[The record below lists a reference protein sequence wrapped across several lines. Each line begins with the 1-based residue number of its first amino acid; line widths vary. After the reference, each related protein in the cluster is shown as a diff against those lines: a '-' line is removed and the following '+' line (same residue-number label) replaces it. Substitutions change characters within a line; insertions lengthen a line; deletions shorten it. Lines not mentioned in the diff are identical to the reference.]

1 MKARIKFRKNGV
13 MKFIG
18 HLDIMRYFQKAIRR
32 AEIPIAF
39 TSGYSPHMIMSF
51 ANPLGVGLTSD
62 GEYFD
67 IELTES
73 ITSKEAVRRLN
84 EQMVDGMEIVSF
96 VQIPDDKKSKGMSI
110 VAGADYLS
118 SVKNGSLPE
127 DLAEKLE
134 AFYAQNEIC
143 VVKKTKKSEK
153 EVDIRPMIYKLEC
166 RDGKIYMRVA
176 AGSVQNL
183 KPELVTEAF
192 VRYLGMDAEE
202 VTFTHHRLETFA
214 ESEDADGK
222 ILKEGVDY
230 EVFLDDNV
238 EIGEAWAGVHGIGDY
253 EGLLSSTFYIVNPGS
268 QDPEPDPSPNPR
280 PGTDS
285 SKSIL
290 IGSIKISGISNKI
303 AAGKKIALKANISP
317 ANATN
322 KTLVWTSSNPKAATV
337 NANGIVTMKKGSGG
351 KKVTITAKAAD
362 GSGKKAVYTITGM
375 KGVVKK
381 VTISGKKTV
390 KAGKSIK
397 LKAKVKATKKANTR
411 LFWKSSNQKFA
422 TVKNG
427 KVKAKKN
434 AKGKKVKITA
444 MATDGSGKKKSVTI
458 KIR

>member
-67 IELTES
+67 IELTEPIAS
-73 ITSKEAVRRLN
+73 REAVKRLN

-127 DLAEKLE
+127 NLAEKLE

-166 RDGKIYMRVA
+166 RNGGIYMRVA

-214 ESEDADGK
+214 ESEDAEGK
-222 ILKEGVDY
+222 MILVP
-230 EVFLDDNV
+230 LDALGT
-238 EIGEAWAGVHGIGDY
+238 EI
-253 EGLLSSTFYIVNPGS
+253 
-268 QDPEPDPSPNPR
+268 
-280 PGTDS
+280 
-285 SKSIL
+285 
-290 IGSIKISGISNKI
+290 
-303 AAGKKIALKANISP
+303 
-317 ANATN
+317 
-322 KTLVWTSSNPKAATV
+322 
-337 NANGIVTMKKGSGG
+337 M
-351 KKVTITAKAAD
+351 
-362 GSGKKAVYTITGM
+362 
-375 KGVVKK
+375 
-381 VTISGKKTV
+381 
-390 KAGKSIK
+390 
-397 LKAKVKATKKANTR
+397 
-411 LFWKSSNQKFA
+411 
-422 TVKNG
+422 
-427 KVKAKKN
+427 
-434 AKGKKVKITA
+434 
-444 MATDGSGKKKSVTI
+444 
-458 KIR
+458 

>member
-1 MKARIKFRKNGV
+1 MVPQDGEEVSVLKARIKFRKNGV

-73 ITSKEAVRRLN
+73 IASKEAVRRLN

-214 ESEDADGK
+214 ESENTESKMILVPLDALGT
-222 ILKEGVDY
+222 
-230 EVFLDDNV
+230 
-238 EIGEAWAGVHGIGDY
+238 EIV
-253 EGLLSSTFYIVNPGS
+253 
-268 QDPEPDPSPNPR
+268 
-280 PGTDS
+280 
-285 SKSIL
+285 
-290 IGSIKISGISNKI
+290 
-303 AAGKKIALKANISP
+303 
-317 ANATN
+317 
-322 KTLVWTSSNPKAATV
+322 
-337 NANGIVTMKKGSGG
+337 
-351 KKVTITAKAAD
+351 
-362 GSGKKAVYTITGM
+362 
-375 KGVVKK
+375 
-381 VTISGKKTV
+381 
-390 KAGKSIK
+390 
-397 LKAKVKATKKANTR
+397 
-411 LFWKSSNQKFA
+411 
-422 TVKNG
+422 
-427 KVKAKKN
+427 
-434 AKGKKVKITA
+434 
-444 MATDGSGKKKSVTI
+444 
-458 KIR
+458 

>member
-1 MKARIKFRKNGV
+1 

-73 ITSKEAVRRLN
+73 IASKEAVRRLN

-214 ESEDADGK
+214 ESENTESTMILVPLDALGT
-222 ILKEGVDY
+222 
-230 EVFLDDNV
+230 
-238 EIGEAWAGVHGIGDY
+238 EIV
-253 EGLLSSTFYIVNPGS
+253 
-268 QDPEPDPSPNPR
+268 
-280 PGTDS
+280 
-285 SKSIL
+285 
-290 IGSIKISGISNKI
+290 
-303 AAGKKIALKANISP
+303 
-317 ANATN
+317 
-322 KTLVWTSSNPKAATV
+322 
-337 NANGIVTMKKGSGG
+337 
-351 KKVTITAKAAD
+351 
-362 GSGKKAVYTITGM
+362 
-375 KGVVKK
+375 
-381 VTISGKKTV
+381 
-390 KAGKSIK
+390 
-397 LKAKVKATKKANTR
+397 
-411 LFWKSSNQKFA
+411 
-422 TVKNG
+422 
-427 KVKAKKN
+427 
-434 AKGKKVKITA
+434 
-444 MATDGSGKKKSVTI
+444 
-458 KIR
+458 

>member
-73 ITSKEAVRRLN
+73 IASKEAVRRLN

-127 DLAEKLE
+127 NLAEKLE

-214 ESEDADGK
+214 ESEDAEGK
-222 ILKEGVDY
+222 MILVP
-230 EVFLDDNV
+230 LDALGT
-238 EIGEAWAGVHGIGDY
+238 EI
-253 EGLLSSTFYIVNPGS
+253 
-268 QDPEPDPSPNPR
+268 
-280 PGTDS
+280 
-285 SKSIL
+285 
-290 IGSIKISGISNKI
+290 
-303 AAGKKIALKANISP
+303 
-317 ANATN
+317 
-322 KTLVWTSSNPKAATV
+322 
-337 NANGIVTMKKGSGG
+337 M
-351 KKVTITAKAAD
+351 
-362 GSGKKAVYTITGM
+362 
-375 KGVVKK
+375 
-381 VTISGKKTV
+381 
-390 KAGKSIK
+390 
-397 LKAKVKATKKANTR
+397 
-411 LFWKSSNQKFA
+411 
-422 TVKNG
+422 
-427 KVKAKKN
+427 
-434 AKGKKVKITA
+434 
-444 MATDGSGKKKSVTI
+444 
-458 KIR
+458 

>member
-73 ITSKEAVRRLN
+73 IASKEAVRRLN

-192 VRYLGMDAEE
+192 VRYLGMDAEK
-202 VTFTHHRLETFA
+202 VTFTNHRMENFPET
-214 ESEDADGK
+214 EQTEGKMILVPLDALGT
-222 ILKEGVDY
+222 
-230 EVFLDDNV
+230 
-238 EIGEAWAGVHGIGDY
+238 EIV
-253 EGLLSSTFYIVNPGS
+253 
-268 QDPEPDPSPNPR
+268 
-280 PGTDS
+280 
-285 SKSIL
+285 
-290 IGSIKISGISNKI
+290 
-303 AAGKKIALKANISP
+303 
-317 ANATN
+317 
-322 KTLVWTSSNPKAATV
+322 
-337 NANGIVTMKKGSGG
+337 
-351 KKVTITAKAAD
+351 
-362 GSGKKAVYTITGM
+362 
-375 KGVVKK
+375 
-381 VTISGKKTV
+381 
-390 KAGKSIK
+390 
-397 LKAKVKATKKANTR
+397 
-411 LFWKSSNQKFA
+411 
-422 TVKNG
+422 
-427 KVKAKKN
+427 
-434 AKGKKVKITA
+434 
-444 MATDGSGKKKSVTI
+444 
-458 KIR
+458 

>member
-1 MKARIKFRKNGV
+1 

-51 ANPLGVGLTSD
+51 ANPLSVGLTSD

-73 ITSKEAVRRLN
+73 IASKEAVRRLN

-166 RDGKIYMRVA
+166 RNGGIYMRVA

-192 VRYLGMDAEE
+192 VRYLGMEADA

-222 ILKEGVDY
+222 TVLVP
-230 EVFLDDNV
+230 LDALGT
-238 EIGEAWAGVHGIGDY
+238 EIV
-253 EGLLSSTFYIVNPGS
+253 
-268 QDPEPDPSPNPR
+268 
-280 PGTDS
+280 
-285 SKSIL
+285 
-290 IGSIKISGISNKI
+290 
-303 AAGKKIALKANISP
+303 
-317 ANATN
+317 
-322 KTLVWTSSNPKAATV
+322 
-337 NANGIVTMKKGSGG
+337 
-351 KKVTITAKAAD
+351 
-362 GSGKKAVYTITGM
+362 
-375 KGVVKK
+375 
-381 VTISGKKTV
+381 
-390 KAGKSIK
+390 
-397 LKAKVKATKKANTR
+397 
-411 LFWKSSNQKFA
+411 
-422 TVKNG
+422 
-427 KVKAKKN
+427 
-434 AKGKKVKITA
+434 
-444 MATDGSGKKKSVTI
+444 
-458 KIR
+458 

>member
-73 ITSKEAVRRLN
+73 IASKEAVRRLN

-214 ESEDADGK
+214 ESENTEVKMILVPLDALGT
-222 ILKEGVDY
+222 
-230 EVFLDDNV
+230 
-238 EIGEAWAGVHGIGDY
+238 EIV
-253 EGLLSSTFYIVNPGS
+253 
-268 QDPEPDPSPNPR
+268 
-280 PGTDS
+280 
-285 SKSIL
+285 
-290 IGSIKISGISNKI
+290 
-303 AAGKKIALKANISP
+303 
-317 ANATN
+317 
-322 KTLVWTSSNPKAATV
+322 
-337 NANGIVTMKKGSGG
+337 
-351 KKVTITAKAAD
+351 
-362 GSGKKAVYTITGM
+362 
-375 KGVVKK
+375 
-381 VTISGKKTV
+381 
-390 KAGKSIK
+390 
-397 LKAKVKATKKANTR
+397 
-411 LFWKSSNQKFA
+411 
-422 TVKNG
+422 
-427 KVKAKKN
+427 
-434 AKGKKVKITA
+434 
-444 MATDGSGKKKSVTI
+444 
-458 KIR
+458 

>member
-73 ITSKEAVRRLN
+73 IASKEAVRRLN

-214 ESEDADGK
+214 ESEDTEDK
-222 ILKEGVDY
+222 MILVP
-230 EVFLDDNV
+230 LDALGT
-238 EIGEAWAGVHGIGDY
+238 EIV
-253 EGLLSSTFYIVNPGS
+253 
-268 QDPEPDPSPNPR
+268 
-280 PGTDS
+280 
-285 SKSIL
+285 
-290 IGSIKISGISNKI
+290 
-303 AAGKKIALKANISP
+303 
-317 ANATN
+317 
-322 KTLVWTSSNPKAATV
+322 
-337 NANGIVTMKKGSGG
+337 
-351 KKVTITAKAAD
+351 
-362 GSGKKAVYTITGM
+362 
-375 KGVVKK
+375 
-381 VTISGKKTV
+381 
-390 KAGKSIK
+390 
-397 LKAKVKATKKANTR
+397 
-411 LFWKSSNQKFA
+411 
-422 TVKNG
+422 
-427 KVKAKKN
+427 
-434 AKGKKVKITA
+434 
-444 MATDGSGKKKSVTI
+444 
-458 KIR
+458 

>member
-1 MKARIKFRKNGV
+1 

-67 IELTES
+67 IELTEPIAS
-73 ITSKEAVRRLN
+73 REAVKRLN

-127 DLAEKLE
+127 NLAEKLE

-166 RDGKIYMRVA
+166 RNGGIYMRVA

-214 ESEDADGK
+214 ESEDAEGK
-222 ILKEGVDY
+222 MILVP
-230 EVFLDDNV
+230 LDALGT
-238 EIGEAWAGVHGIGDY
+238 EI
-253 EGLLSSTFYIVNPGS
+253 
-268 QDPEPDPSPNPR
+268 
-280 PGTDS
+280 
-285 SKSIL
+285 
-290 IGSIKISGISNKI
+290 
-303 AAGKKIALKANISP
+303 
-317 ANATN
+317 
-322 KTLVWTSSNPKAATV
+322 
-337 NANGIVTMKKGSGG
+337 M
-351 KKVTITAKAAD
+351 
-362 GSGKKAVYTITGM
+362 
-375 KGVVKK
+375 
-381 VTISGKKTV
+381 
-390 KAGKSIK
+390 
-397 LKAKVKATKKANTR
+397 
-411 LFWKSSNQKFA
+411 
-422 TVKNG
+422 
-427 KVKAKKN
+427 
-434 AKGKKVKITA
+434 
-444 MATDGSGKKKSVTI
+444 
-458 KIR
+458 

>member
-73 ITSKEAVRRLN
+73 IASKEAVRRLN

-110 VAGADYLS
+110 VAG
-118 SVKNGSLPE
+118 SLPE
-127 DLAEKLE
+127 NLAEKLE

-214 ESEDADGK
+214 ESENTEGKMILVPLDALGT
-222 ILKEGVDY
+222 
-230 EVFLDDNV
+230 
-238 EIGEAWAGVHGIGDY
+238 EIV
-253 EGLLSSTFYIVNPGS
+253 
-268 QDPEPDPSPNPR
+268 
-280 PGTDS
+280 
-285 SKSIL
+285 
-290 IGSIKISGISNKI
+290 
-303 AAGKKIALKANISP
+303 
-317 ANATN
+317 
-322 KTLVWTSSNPKAATV
+322 
-337 NANGIVTMKKGSGG
+337 
-351 KKVTITAKAAD
+351 
-362 GSGKKAVYTITGM
+362 
-375 KGVVKK
+375 
-381 VTISGKKTV
+381 
-390 KAGKSIK
+390 
-397 LKAKVKATKKANTR
+397 
-411 LFWKSSNQKFA
+411 
-422 TVKNG
+422 
-427 KVKAKKN
+427 
-434 AKGKKVKITA
+434 
-444 MATDGSGKKKSVTI
+444 
-458 KIR
+458 

>member
-1 MKARIKFRKNGV
+1 

-73 ITSKEAVRRLN
+73 IASKEAVRRLN

-166 RDGKIYMRVA
+166 RNGGIYMRVA

-192 VRYLGMDAEE
+192 ARYLGMDDEE

-222 ILKEGVDY
+222 SVLVP
-230 EVFLDDNV
+230 LDALGT
-238 EIGEAWAGVHGIGDY
+238 EIV
-253 EGLLSSTFYIVNPGS
+253 
-268 QDPEPDPSPNPR
+268 
-280 PGTDS
+280 
-285 SKSIL
+285 
-290 IGSIKISGISNKI
+290 
-303 AAGKKIALKANISP
+303 
-317 ANATN
+317 
-322 KTLVWTSSNPKAATV
+322 
-337 NANGIVTMKKGSGG
+337 
-351 KKVTITAKAAD
+351 
-362 GSGKKAVYTITGM
+362 
-375 KGVVKK
+375 
-381 VTISGKKTV
+381 
-390 KAGKSIK
+390 
-397 LKAKVKATKKANTR
+397 
-411 LFWKSSNQKFA
+411 
-422 TVKNG
+422 
-427 KVKAKKN
+427 
-434 AKGKKVKITA
+434 
-444 MATDGSGKKKSVTI
+444 
-458 KIR
+458 

>member
-32 AEIPIAF
+32 AGIPIAF

-73 ITSKEAVRRLN
+73 IASKEAVRRLN

-96 VQIPDDKKSKGMSI
+96 VQITDDKKSKGMSI

-127 DLAEKLE
+127 NLAEKLE
-134 AFYAQNEIC
+134 AFYAQDEIC

-166 RDGKIYMRVA
+166 RNGGIYMRVA

-192 VRYLGMDAEE
+192 VRYLGMEADA

-222 ILKEGVDY
+222 TVLVP
-230 EVFLDDNV
+230 LDALGT
-238 EIGEAWAGVHGIGDY
+238 EIV
-253 EGLLSSTFYIVNPGS
+253 
-268 QDPEPDPSPNPR
+268 
-280 PGTDS
+280 
-285 SKSIL
+285 
-290 IGSIKISGISNKI
+290 
-303 AAGKKIALKANISP
+303 
-317 ANATN
+317 
-322 KTLVWTSSNPKAATV
+322 
-337 NANGIVTMKKGSGG
+337 
-351 KKVTITAKAAD
+351 
-362 GSGKKAVYTITGM
+362 
-375 KGVVKK
+375 
-381 VTISGKKTV
+381 
-390 KAGKSIK
+390 
-397 LKAKVKATKKANTR
+397 
-411 LFWKSSNQKFA
+411 
-422 TVKNG
+422 
-427 KVKAKKN
+427 
-434 AKGKKVKITA
+434 
-444 MATDGSGKKKSVTI
+444 
-458 KIR
+458 

>member
-1 MKARIKFRKNGV
+1 

-67 IELTES
+67 IELTEPIAS
-73 ITSKEAVRRLN
+73 REAVKRLN
-84 EQMVDGMEIVSF
+84 EQTVDGMEIVSF

-166 RDGKIYMRVA
+166 RNGGIYMRVA

-192 VRYLGMDAEE
+192 ARYLGMDDEE
-202 VTFTHHRLETFA
+202 VAFTHHRLETFA

-222 ILKEGVDY
+222 TVLVP
-230 EVFLDDNV
+230 LDALGT
-238 EIGEAWAGVHGIGDY
+238 EIV
-253 EGLLSSTFYIVNPGS
+253 
-268 QDPEPDPSPNPR
+268 
-280 PGTDS
+280 
-285 SKSIL
+285 
-290 IGSIKISGISNKI
+290 
-303 AAGKKIALKANISP
+303 
-317 ANATN
+317 
-322 KTLVWTSSNPKAATV
+322 
-337 NANGIVTMKKGSGG
+337 
-351 KKVTITAKAAD
+351 
-362 GSGKKAVYTITGM
+362 
-375 KGVVKK
+375 
-381 VTISGKKTV
+381 
-390 KAGKSIK
+390 
-397 LKAKVKATKKANTR
+397 
-411 LFWKSSNQKFA
+411 
-422 TVKNG
+422 
-427 KVKAKKN
+427 
-434 AKGKKVKITA
+434 
-444 MATDGSGKKKSVTI
+444 
-458 KIR
+458 

>member
-73 ITSKEAVRRLN
+73 IASKEAVRRLN

-214 ESEDADGK
+214 ESENTESKMILVPLDALGT
-222 ILKEGVDY
+222 
-230 EVFLDDNV
+230 
-238 EIGEAWAGVHGIGDY
+238 EIV
-253 EGLLSSTFYIVNPGS
+253 
-268 QDPEPDPSPNPR
+268 
-280 PGTDS
+280 
-285 SKSIL
+285 
-290 IGSIKISGISNKI
+290 
-303 AAGKKIALKANISP
+303 
-317 ANATN
+317 
-322 KTLVWTSSNPKAATV
+322 
-337 NANGIVTMKKGSGG
+337 
-351 KKVTITAKAAD
+351 
-362 GSGKKAVYTITGM
+362 
-375 KGVVKK
+375 
-381 VTISGKKTV
+381 
-390 KAGKSIK
+390 
-397 LKAKVKATKKANTR
+397 
-411 LFWKSSNQKFA
+411 
-422 TVKNG
+422 
-427 KVKAKKN
+427 
-434 AKGKKVKITA
+434 
-444 MATDGSGKKKSVTI
+444 
-458 KIR
+458 

>member
-73 ITSKEAVRRLN
+73 IASKEAVRRLN

-118 SVKNGSLPE
+118 SVKNGNLPE

-192 VRYLGMDAEE
+192 VRYLGMEADA

-222 ILKEGVDY
+222 TVLVP
-230 EVFLDDNV
+230 LDALGT
-238 EIGEAWAGVHGIGDY
+238 EIV
-253 EGLLSSTFYIVNPGS
+253 
-268 QDPEPDPSPNPR
+268 
-280 PGTDS
+280 
-285 SKSIL
+285 
-290 IGSIKISGISNKI
+290 
-303 AAGKKIALKANISP
+303 
-317 ANATN
+317 
-322 KTLVWTSSNPKAATV
+322 
-337 NANGIVTMKKGSGG
+337 
-351 KKVTITAKAAD
+351 
-362 GSGKKAVYTITGM
+362 
-375 KGVVKK
+375 
-381 VTISGKKTV
+381 
-390 KAGKSIK
+390 
-397 LKAKVKATKKANTR
+397 
-411 LFWKSSNQKFA
+411 
-422 TVKNG
+422 
-427 KVKAKKN
+427 
-434 AKGKKVKITA
+434 
-444 MATDGSGKKKSVTI
+444 
-458 KIR
+458 

>member
-73 ITSKEAVRRLN
+73 IASKEAVRRLN

-110 VAGADYLS
+110 VAGADYQS

-166 RDGKIYMRVA
+166 RNGGIYMRVA

-192 VRYLGMDAEE
+192 VRYLGMEADA

-222 ILKEGVDY
+222 TVLVP
-230 EVFLDDNV
+230 LDALGT
-238 EIGEAWAGVHGIGDY
+238 EIV
-253 EGLLSSTFYIVNPGS
+253 
-268 QDPEPDPSPNPR
+268 
-280 PGTDS
+280 
-285 SKSIL
+285 
-290 IGSIKISGISNKI
+290 
-303 AAGKKIALKANISP
+303 
-317 ANATN
+317 
-322 KTLVWTSSNPKAATV
+322 
-337 NANGIVTMKKGSGG
+337 
-351 KKVTITAKAAD
+351 
-362 GSGKKAVYTITGM
+362 
-375 KGVVKK
+375 
-381 VTISGKKTV
+381 
-390 KAGKSIK
+390 
-397 LKAKVKATKKANTR
+397 
-411 LFWKSSNQKFA
+411 
-422 TVKNG
+422 
-427 KVKAKKN
+427 
-434 AKGKKVKITA
+434 
-444 MATDGSGKKKSVTI
+444 
-458 KIR
+458 

>member
-1 MKARIKFRKNGV
+1 MKARIKFRKNRV

-73 ITSKEAVRRLN
+73 IASKEAVRRLN

-214 ESEDADGK
+214 KSENTEGQMILVPLDALGT
-222 ILKEGVDY
+222 
-230 EVFLDDNV
+230 
-238 EIGEAWAGVHGIGDY
+238 EIV
-253 EGLLSSTFYIVNPGS
+253 
-268 QDPEPDPSPNPR
+268 
-280 PGTDS
+280 
-285 SKSIL
+285 
-290 IGSIKISGISNKI
+290 
-303 AAGKKIALKANISP
+303 
-317 ANATN
+317 
-322 KTLVWTSSNPKAATV
+322 
-337 NANGIVTMKKGSGG
+337 
-351 KKVTITAKAAD
+351 
-362 GSGKKAVYTITGM
+362 
-375 KGVVKK
+375 
-381 VTISGKKTV
+381 
-390 KAGKSIK
+390 
-397 LKAKVKATKKANTR
+397 
-411 LFWKSSNQKFA
+411 
-422 TVKNG
+422 
-427 KVKAKKN
+427 
-434 AKGKKVKITA
+434 
-444 MATDGSGKKKSVTI
+444 
-458 KIR
+458 

>member
-1 MKARIKFRKNGV
+1 

-67 IELTES
+67 IELTEPIAS
-73 ITSKEAVRRLN
+73 REAVKRLN

-127 DLAEKLE
+127 NLAEKLE

-166 RDGKIYMRVA
+166 RNGKIYMRVA

-214 ESEDADGK
+214 ESEDAEGK
-222 ILKEGVDY
+222 M
-230 EVFLDDNV
+230 
-238 EIGEAWAGVHGIGDY
+238 
-253 EGLLSSTFYIVNPGS
+253 
-268 QDPEPDPSPNPR
+268 
-280 PGTDS
+280 
-285 SKSIL
+285 IL
-290 IGSIKISGISNKI
+290 IPLD
-303 AAGKKIALKANISP
+303 ALGTEI
-317 ANATN
+317 
-322 KTLVWTSSNPKAATV
+322 
-337 NANGIVTMKKGSGG
+337 M
-351 KKVTITAKAAD
+351 
-362 GSGKKAVYTITGM
+362 
-375 KGVVKK
+375 
-381 VTISGKKTV
+381 
-390 KAGKSIK
+390 
-397 LKAKVKATKKANTR
+397 
-411 LFWKSSNQKFA
+411 
-422 TVKNG
+422 
-427 KVKAKKN
+427 
-434 AKGKKVKITA
+434 
-444 MATDGSGKKKSVTI
+444 
-458 KIR
+458 

>member
-67 IELTES
+67 IELTEPIAS
-73 ITSKEAVRRLN
+73 REAVKRLN

-127 DLAEKLE
+127 NLAEKLE

-166 RDGKIYMRVA
+166 RNGKIYMRVV

-214 ESEDADGK
+214 ESEDAEGK
-222 ILKEGVDY
+222 MILVP
-230 EVFLDDNV
+230 LDALGT
-238 EIGEAWAGVHGIGDY
+238 EI
-253 EGLLSSTFYIVNPGS
+253 
-268 QDPEPDPSPNPR
+268 
-280 PGTDS
+280 
-285 SKSIL
+285 
-290 IGSIKISGISNKI
+290 
-303 AAGKKIALKANISP
+303 
-317 ANATN
+317 
-322 KTLVWTSSNPKAATV
+322 
-337 NANGIVTMKKGSGG
+337 M
-351 KKVTITAKAAD
+351 
-362 GSGKKAVYTITGM
+362 
-375 KGVVKK
+375 
-381 VTISGKKTV
+381 
-390 KAGKSIK
+390 
-397 LKAKVKATKKANTR
+397 
-411 LFWKSSNQKFA
+411 
-422 TVKNG
+422 
-427 KVKAKKN
+427 
-434 AKGKKVKITA
+434 
-444 MATDGSGKKKSVTI
+444 
-458 KIR
+458 

>member
-1 MKARIKFRKNGV
+1 

-73 ITSKEAVRRLN
+73 IASKEAVRRLN

-202 VTFTHHRLETFA
+202 CDLYHHQTGNFC
-214 ESEDADGK
+214 
-222 ILKEGVDY
+222 
-230 EVFLDDNV
+230 
-238 EIGEAWAGVHGIGDY
+238 GI
-253 EGLLSSTFYIVNPGS
+253 
-268 QDPEPDPSPNPR
+268 
-280 PGTDS
+280 
-285 SKSIL
+285 
-290 IGSIKISGISNKI
+290 
-303 AAGKKIALKANISP
+303 
-317 ANATN
+317 
-322 KTLVWTSSNPKAATV
+322 
-337 NANGIVTMKKGSGG
+337 
-351 KKVTITAKAAD
+351 
-362 GSGKKAVYTITGM
+362 
-375 KGVVKK
+375 
-381 VTISGKKTV
+381 
-390 KAGKSIK
+390 
-397 LKAKVKATKKANTR
+397 
-411 LFWKSSNQKFA
+411 
-422 TVKNG
+422 
-427 KVKAKKN
+427 
-434 AKGKKVKITA
+434 
-444 MATDGSGKKKSVTI
+444 
-458 KIR
+458 

>member
-73 ITSKEAVRRLN
+73 IASKEAVRRLN

-214 ESEDADGK
+214 ESEDTESK
-222 ILKEGVDY
+222 MILVP
-230 EVFLDDNV
+230 LDALGT
-238 EIGEAWAGVHGIGDY
+238 EIV
-253 EGLLSSTFYIVNPGS
+253 
-268 QDPEPDPSPNPR
+268 
-280 PGTDS
+280 
-285 SKSIL
+285 
-290 IGSIKISGISNKI
+290 
-303 AAGKKIALKANISP
+303 
-317 ANATN
+317 
-322 KTLVWTSSNPKAATV
+322 
-337 NANGIVTMKKGSGG
+337 
-351 KKVTITAKAAD
+351 
-362 GSGKKAVYTITGM
+362 
-375 KGVVKK
+375 
-381 VTISGKKTV
+381 
-390 KAGKSIK
+390 
-397 LKAKVKATKKANTR
+397 
-411 LFWKSSNQKFA
+411 
-422 TVKNG
+422 
-427 KVKAKKN
+427 
-434 AKGKKVKITA
+434 
-444 MATDGSGKKKSVTI
+444 
-458 KIR
+458 

>member
-73 ITSKEAVRRLN
+73 IASKEAVRRLN

-166 RDGKIYMRVA
+166 RNRGIYMRVA

-192 VRYLGMDAEE
+192 VRYLGMEADA

-222 ILKEGVDY
+222 TVLVP
-230 EVFLDDNV
+230 LDALGT
-238 EIGEAWAGVHGIGDY
+238 EIV
-253 EGLLSSTFYIVNPGS
+253 
-268 QDPEPDPSPNPR
+268 
-280 PGTDS
+280 
-285 SKSIL
+285 
-290 IGSIKISGISNKI
+290 
-303 AAGKKIALKANISP
+303 
-317 ANATN
+317 
-322 KTLVWTSSNPKAATV
+322 
-337 NANGIVTMKKGSGG
+337 
-351 KKVTITAKAAD
+351 
-362 GSGKKAVYTITGM
+362 
-375 KGVVKK
+375 
-381 VTISGKKTV
+381 
-390 KAGKSIK
+390 
-397 LKAKVKATKKANTR
+397 
-411 LFWKSSNQKFA
+411 
-422 TVKNG
+422 
-427 KVKAKKN
+427 
-434 AKGKKVKITA
+434 
-444 MATDGSGKKKSVTI
+444 
-458 KIR
+458 

>member
-73 ITSKEAVRRLN
+73 IASKEAVRRLN

-192 VRYLGMDAEE
+192 VRYLGMNAEE
-202 VTFTHHRLETFA
+202 VTEGKMILVPL
-214 ESEDADGK
+214 DALGT
-222 ILKEGVDY
+222 
-230 EVFLDDNV
+230 
-238 EIGEAWAGVHGIGDY
+238 EIV
-253 EGLLSSTFYIVNPGS
+253 
-268 QDPEPDPSPNPR
+268 
-280 PGTDS
+280 
-285 SKSIL
+285 
-290 IGSIKISGISNKI
+290 
-303 AAGKKIALKANISP
+303 
-317 ANATN
+317 
-322 KTLVWTSSNPKAATV
+322 
-337 NANGIVTMKKGSGG
+337 
-351 KKVTITAKAAD
+351 
-362 GSGKKAVYTITGM
+362 
-375 KGVVKK
+375 
-381 VTISGKKTV
+381 
-390 KAGKSIK
+390 
-397 LKAKVKATKKANTR
+397 
-411 LFWKSSNQKFA
+411 
-422 TVKNG
+422 
-427 KVKAKKN
+427 
-434 AKGKKVKITA
+434 
-444 MATDGSGKKKSVTI
+444 
-458 KIR
+458 

>member
-73 ITSKEAVRRLN
+73 IASKEAVRRLN

-192 VRYLGMDAEE
+192 VRYLGIDAEE

-214 ESEDADGK
+214 DSEGTEGKMILVPLDALGT
-222 ILKEGVDY
+222 
-230 EVFLDDNV
+230 
-238 EIGEAWAGVHGIGDY
+238 EIV
-253 EGLLSSTFYIVNPGS
+253 
-268 QDPEPDPSPNPR
+268 
-280 PGTDS
+280 
-285 SKSIL
+285 
-290 IGSIKISGISNKI
+290 
-303 AAGKKIALKANISP
+303 
-317 ANATN
+317 
-322 KTLVWTSSNPKAATV
+322 
-337 NANGIVTMKKGSGG
+337 
-351 KKVTITAKAAD
+351 
-362 GSGKKAVYTITGM
+362 
-375 KGVVKK
+375 
-381 VTISGKKTV
+381 
-390 KAGKSIK
+390 
-397 LKAKVKATKKANTR
+397 
-411 LFWKSSNQKFA
+411 
-422 TVKNG
+422 
-427 KVKAKKN
+427 
-434 AKGKKVKITA
+434 
-444 MATDGSGKKKSVTI
+444 
-458 KIR
+458 

>member
-73 ITSKEAVRRLN
+73 IASKEAVRRLN

-214 ESEDADGK
+214 ESENTEDKMILVPLDALGT
-222 ILKEGVDY
+222 
-230 EVFLDDNV
+230 
-238 EIGEAWAGVHGIGDY
+238 EIV
-253 EGLLSSTFYIVNPGS
+253 
-268 QDPEPDPSPNPR
+268 
-280 PGTDS
+280 
-285 SKSIL
+285 
-290 IGSIKISGISNKI
+290 
-303 AAGKKIALKANISP
+303 
-317 ANATN
+317 
-322 KTLVWTSSNPKAATV
+322 
-337 NANGIVTMKKGSGG
+337 
-351 KKVTITAKAAD
+351 
-362 GSGKKAVYTITGM
+362 
-375 KGVVKK
+375 
-381 VTISGKKTV
+381 
-390 KAGKSIK
+390 
-397 LKAKVKATKKANTR
+397 
-411 LFWKSSNQKFA
+411 
-422 TVKNG
+422 
-427 KVKAKKN
+427 
-434 AKGKKVKITA
+434 
-444 MATDGSGKKKSVTI
+444 
-458 KIR
+458 